1 MYTIVLGPLVWISFS
16 VFVLGSALQ
25 VWRFYRLS
33 RKAVPSHHVPS
44 LPPQKKK
51 ATTLLATITVFLQQA
66 KFTVLAIH
74 PLTIT
79 ISTLFHV
86 CLVMVPL
93 FLLGHNELV
102 ELAFGVS
109 LPSIPEQVADGL
121 TVIVLMCCAYF
132 LGRRLLLA
140 RMRAITSLA
149 DYLVLGLA
157 IVPFLS
163 GFMAFH
169 QIYDYRTVM
178 VVHMLSGELMLMAIP
193 FTKLTHM
200 IFFFFNRFLI
210 VNEHTIVNGSR
221 IW

>member
-25 VWRFYRLS
+25 VWGFYRLS
-33 RKAVPSHHVPS
+33 RKAVQSPHVPS

-51 ATTLLATITVFLQQA
+51 TTTLLATITVFLRQA

-74 PLTIT
+74 PLTIA

-86 CLVMVPL
+86 CLLVVPI
-93 FLLGHNELV
+93 FLLGHNELI

-109 LPSIPEQVADGL
+109 LPSIPERVSDGL
-121 TVIVLMCCAYF
+121 TVIVLICCAYF
-132 LGRRLLLA
+132 LGRRILLA
-140 RMRAITSLA
+140 HMRAITSLA
-149 DYLVLGLA
+149 DYLVIGLA

-178 VVHMLSGELMLMAIP
+178 IVHMLSGELMLMAIP

-200 IFFFFNRFLI
+200 IFFFLNRFLI
-210 VNEHTIVNGSR
+210 VNEHTIGNGSR
-221 IW
+221 VW